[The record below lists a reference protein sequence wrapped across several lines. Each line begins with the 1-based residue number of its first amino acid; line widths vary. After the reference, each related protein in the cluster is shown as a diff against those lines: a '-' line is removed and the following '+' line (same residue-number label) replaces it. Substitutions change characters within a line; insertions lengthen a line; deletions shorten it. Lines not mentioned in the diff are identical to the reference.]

1 MTIKT
6 NGMNKIVKLFFVTA
20 IIVSV
25 SSCGDSKNENENVAK
40 LKAELE
46 KLKAEKNKLDGEIK
60 KIEEDI
66 LKADPNAA
74 SVTKLVAVDTVAKKD
89 FEHYIELQGKVDA
102 DNIAYVA
109 PLGMGGVVKAVYVKL
124 GDRVS
129 KGQLILKL
137 DDAIARQQVVAAQQN
152 AEVLKARLSQAK
164 TLYERR
170 QNLWKQNIG
179 TEIEV
184 INAKADVDALQS
196 QLNAAESMLKTAQEQ
211 ADQSN
216 VRAEISG
223 VIDEMNVKPGE
234 LFASQ
239 MVAQPGMGIRIV
251 NASSLKMVTGVPE
264 NYITRVKKG
273 SKALVTVPE
282 TGKAPYETAINTVGA
297 SVSANTRSFITE
309 AKLPTDPLLKPNQTA
324 SVKILDYQAK
334 DVIVVPV
341 NVVQTDEKGKYV
353 FVMEKAG
360 GKLIAKK
367 KPVTV
372 GMVYDG
378 QIEVKSGLSHGEL
391 IVTDGYQSIYD
402 GQAITTGI

>member
-6 NGMNKIVKLFFVTA
+6 NGMNNILKIFFAVV
-20 IIVSV
+20 IVVSV
-25 SSCGDSKNENENVAK
+25 SACGSSKKENEDVTK
-40 LKAELE
+40 LKAQLE
-46 KLKAEKNKLDGEIK
+46 KLKSEKNKLDAEIRK
-60 KIEEDI
+60 LEEDI
-66 LKADPNAA
+66 VKADPSA
-74 SVTKLVAVDTVAKKD
+74 SVTKLVSVDTVAKQD
-89 FEHYIELQGKVDA
+89 FAHYIELQGKIDA

-109 PLGMGGVVKAVYVKL
+109 PQGMGGLVKAVYVKL

-129 KGQLILKL
+129 KGQVILKL
-137 DDAIARQQVVAAQQN
+137 DDAIARQSVIGAQQN
-152 AEVLKARLSQAK
+152 ADVLRGRLGQAK

-196 QLNAAESMLKTAQEQ
+196 QLNAAESMLTTAKEQ

-251 NASSLKMVTGVPE
+251 NTSTLKIVTGVPE
-264 NYITRVKKG
+264 NYINRVKKG
-273 SKALVTVPE
+273 DKVLVTVPE
-282 TGKAPYETAINTVGA
+282 TGKDPYQTTISIIGA
-297 SVSANTRSFITE
+297 SVSSNTRSFITE
-309 AKLPTDPLLKPNQTA
+309 AKLPSDPLLKPNQTA
-324 SVKILDYQAK
+324 SMKILDYQAK
-334 DVIVVPV
+334 DAVVVPV

-353 FVMEKAG
+353 FVMEKSG
-360 GKLIAKK
+360 SKLIAKK

-372 GMVYDG
+372 GEVYDG
-378 QIEVKSGLSHGEL
+378 KIEIKSGLAHGEL
-391 IVTDGYQSIYD
+391 IVTEGYQSIYD